1 MSLNS
6 YFLIPIS
13 QAFSFIDSLS
23 PQPSSLR
30 ANSVLDTVTDT
41 QVQDSMAYLG
51 ATPTSTWAGTK
62 GLDSLYCLGHKQ
74 SGPQPWE
81 ILPLNPMSQTVV
93 RPWWSPSLQEADQP
107 HLTPT
112 HLASEHPGQ

>member
-81 ILPLNPMSQTVV
+81 ILPLNPMS
-93 RPWWSPSLQEADQP
+93 
-107 HLTPT
+107 
-112 HLASEHPGQ
+112 